1 MPQTCLQCITIRIY
15 ISVEWQ
21 PTLHYRQYLS
31 RCKFGISFKCKM
43 GDTVSR
49 RGAEFRMES
58 ITLRRS
64 QAFVND
70 NEGGIFGG
78 KNLEPIWESNCHHF
92 LKENITPCSKL
103 KPKNTQLYCQ
113 EGKYWVKLSLRP
125 NWFNWLGHKKITA
138 RVQPVR
144 LCFKIKANTGCQ
156 ASESCCP
163 LQIEGYNSLY
173 FCHGVCSHLKKY
185 ANDCPGQSGS
195 RS

>member
-1 MPQTCLQCITIRIY
+1 MLWRYWSLKMIKQSLNVDLNFPPTHWRHVSCPQTCLQCITIRIY

-78 KNLEPIWESNCHHF
+78 KKPWTHLRKQLPPFFEREHHAMLKTETKEHSTLSSRGKVLSKAEP
-92 LKENITPCSKL
+92 P
-103 KPKNTQLYCQ
+103 P
-113 EGKYWVKLSLRP
+113 
-125 NWFNWLGHKKITA
+125 
-138 RVQPVR
+138 
-144 LCFKIKANTGCQ
+144 
-156 ASESCCP
+156 
-163 LQIEGYNSLY
+163 
-173 FCHGVCSHLKKY
+173 
-185 ANDCPGQSGS
+185 
-195 RS
+195 